1 MRIAAALARSG
12 PRRAWRYTAS
22 DYRAAVTAVAEAPE
36 LTGQPA
42 ATPWDLALAIALTER
57 GVRVEEETV
66 LDDLLTDLEP
76 GSR

>member
-1 MRIAAALARSG
+1 MTAA
-12 PRRAWRYTAS
+12 
-22 DYRAAVTAVAEAPE
+22 AEAPE

-42 ATPWDLALAIALTER
+42 ATPWDPALAIALTEC

>member
-1 MRIAAALARSG
+1 M
-12 PRRAWRYTAS
+12 
-22 DYRAAVTAVAEAPE
+22 TAVAEAPE